1 MDKSVKEMIKH
12 LDNILIKIELISENN
27 NNYILKYDFNVIKY
41 LKNTLTEFKNI
52 LQNNNIMAIDLKKVK
67 EISEIIY
74 DFNSD
79 NLFSDFTDLIST
91 EYYAFEFLL
100 QEKLK
105 GKEKFTD
112 KEKEI
117 NKLFSDFLKTLNL
130 VFSDK
135 FCEKT
140 LELKKVKSIMYNCFL
155 NFQSNKSLI
164 HINPKEIEFVDL
176 KITDFFDKYIEIED
190 ALRNYTEILSFN
202 LSQLEKYWKD
212 EVIERKYY
220 L

>member
-27 NNYILKYDFNVIKY
+27 NYKLKYDFNVIKY

-135 FCEKT
+135 FYEKT